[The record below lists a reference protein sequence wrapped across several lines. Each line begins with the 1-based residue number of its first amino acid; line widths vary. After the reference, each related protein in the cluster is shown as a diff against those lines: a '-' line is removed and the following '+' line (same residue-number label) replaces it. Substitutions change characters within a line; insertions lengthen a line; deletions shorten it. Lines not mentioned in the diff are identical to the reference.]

1 VKRLHESSAQRSK
14 FTIFSATDFLKR
26 SISAPFR
33 SASSDAGSSAE
44 TETSVKVLY
53 KNAVVGEYYADLFVD
68 GCVIVEIKV
77 AKCYHAPEE
86 AQLLNQLKATG
97 TKIGV
102 LVNFGRERVE
112 YKCMI
117 S

>member
-1 VKRLHESSAQRSK
+1 
-14 FTIFSATDFLKR
+14 LKR